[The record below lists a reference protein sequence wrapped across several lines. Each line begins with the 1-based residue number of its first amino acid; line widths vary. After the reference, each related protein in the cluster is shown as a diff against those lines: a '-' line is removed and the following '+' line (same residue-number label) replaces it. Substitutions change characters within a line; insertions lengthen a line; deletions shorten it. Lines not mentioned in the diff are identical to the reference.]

1 MDFTYYIIEKKYI
14 DKKIAEYARGD
25 LNVDTTLTKSGY
37 AADAKATGDAIK
49 KVLPEVTEEDA
60 GKVLIVS
67 EDGKWIAKKL
77 STLADI
83 T

>member
-1 MDFTYYIIEKKYI
+1 MDFTYFILAKKYI
-14 DKKIAEYARGD
+14 DKKIAEYAGD

>member
-1 MDFTYYIIEKKYI
+1 MDFTYFILAKKYI
-14 DKKIAEYARGD
+14 DKKIADYAKGD
-25 LNVDTTLTKSGY
+25 LGVDTTLTKAGY

-49 KVLPEVTEEDA
+49 AVLPKVTAEDA
-60 GKVLIVS
+60 GKVLAVSDTGEWIV
-67 EDGKWIAKKL
+67 KKL

>member
-1 MDFTYYIIEKKYI
+1 MDFTYFILAKKYI
-14 DKKIAEYARGD
+14 DKKIAEYAKGD
-25 LNVDTTLTKSGY
+25 LSVDATLTKSGY

-49 KVLPEVTEEDA
+49 AVLPEVTEEDA
-60 GKVLIVS
+60 GKVLAVS
-67 EDGKWIAKKL
+67 DDGKWIVKKL